1 MLCVHPYPQTLLH
14 LEHHIEPL
22 KEGEKIKVN
31 IKPSG
36 KSNHTA
42 NRTGGGLTG
51 LKPPPLPGATV
62 FGSMLPPPSAVA
74 DPDSSAMATPTQSEA
89 EDDDWGDFVSTN
101 P

>member
-1 MLCVHPYPQTLLH
+1 MH

-31 IKPSG
+31 IKAKGTSSNRSTAGGSSG
-36 KSNHTA
+36 FS
-42 NRTGGGLTG
+42 G
-51 LKPPPLPGATV
+51 LKPPPQPGATV
-62 FGSMLPPPSAVA
+62 FGSILPPMVSETS
-74 DPDSSAMATPTQSEA
+74 SSAETPQPSG